1 MPASCQTWET
11 ELLVGFWFLFCLF
24 AGCLFFL
31 KKKKSVPLST
41 TFVAVC
47 CSVHS
52 GICPSNM
59 CKPGGVALAEQHK
72 SWCTHP
78 VLQSGVASQDSLY
91 TYRSNKYLCLFLT
104 KTFLPYIRDG
114 VDSAVQPPQAVL
126 SPCQG
131 KAGGG
136 PLRCSA
142 GGDTAERSPW
152 AGGRAVPPDREG
164 EASHSGHWPK
174 KLLCL
179 PPCRGVTCRWGFSA
193 RFKACWGFCP
203 RVFHLRELHE
213 RCSSWFVDDVRWILK
228 TTQHQQ
234 LLTCFSDCSPYQN
247 ADHLFQCNDWG
258 FHCHRSPEL
267 LKSITFRYWH
277 QF

>member
-1 MPASCQTWET
+1 MSAKGIFHGVWDICSLGQPVLYQPDCLLRGPGTWSSWGWWPITRYTKVPASCQTWET

-142 GGDTAERSPW
+142 GGDTAERSP
-152 AGGRAVPPDREG
+152 
-164 EASHSGHWPK
+164 
-174 KLLCL
+174 
-179 PPCRGVTCRWGFSA
+179 
-193 RFKACWGFCP
+193 
-203 RVFHLRELHE
+203 
-213 RCSSWFVDDVRWILK
+213 
-228 TTQHQQ
+228 
-234 LLTCFSDCSPYQN
+234 
-247 ADHLFQCNDWG
+247 
-258 FHCHRSPEL
+258 
-267 LKSITFRYWH
+267 
-277 QF
+277 